1 MFWQDAFGRIL
12 RSSYLTDG
20 KREVQAHPPRTFGR
34 LKHSLI
40 CACVKSPNEEL
51 LASELEPS
59 FLSSME
65 MEGEDERSCRPQIRV
80 LGGKPAFPKAPF
92 CLASCD
98 IQLTRKQTE

>member
-40 CACVKSPNEEL
+40 CTCVKSPNEEL

-65 MEGEDERSCRPQIRV
+65 MEGKDERSC
-80 LGGKPAFPKAPF
+80 KAPNQGAGRQ
-92 CLASCD
+92 ASVP
-98 IQLTRKQTE
+98 